1 MLNPLFND
9 YSAFRPAYRESV
21 SLTKV
26 VLMTDNRKQNCYH
39 SRKSVREVLNV
50 EEVLKSTAG
59 SLFRN
64 LCFLNSVPVILESK
78 MHHSLECHLSKKSIK
93 NGNRQALF

>member
-64 LCFLNSVPVILESK
+64 LC
-78 MHHSLECHLSKKSIK
+78 SLECHLSKKSIK